1 MLLHLYSALTVINT
15 SIRTGGHQNET
26 FNVITN
32 VSIQISM
39 MVNLNQCGAQTFVGC
54 YCRFLALT
62 NTNMRLYSNHKIFLS
77 TENNPGVTL

>member
-15 SIRTGGHQNET
+15 SVRTGGHQNET

-39 MVNLNQCGAQTFVGC
+39 MVNLNQCGAQT
-54 YCRFLALT
+54 Y
-62 NTNMRLYSNHKIFLS
+62 
-77 TENNPGVTL
+77 